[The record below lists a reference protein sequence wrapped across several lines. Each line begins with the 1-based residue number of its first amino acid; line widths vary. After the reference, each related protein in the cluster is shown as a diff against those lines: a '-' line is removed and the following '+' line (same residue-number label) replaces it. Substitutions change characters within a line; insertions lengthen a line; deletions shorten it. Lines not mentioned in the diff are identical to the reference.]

1 MDQPLFR
8 EAPVSNASP
17 AKPTPVKGLLILGA
31 VVVVMGL
38 FFTLGQV
45 LGVTQLWAAFMF
57 LMFWGN
63 EKLQFEK
70 LSACVLGAL
79 TGLVVAYI
87 AHELPP
93 ALGPAAG
100 VALLLGVIAVMVYC
114 AIMGWL
120 TVAINTTCWA
130 YLTVGTIPAIQ
141 AQAEFPG
148 LFAALALGVVYFA
161 GLAWFAQLFVQRAAA
176 KAART

>member
-1 MDQPLFR
+1 MTSQR
-8 EAPVSNASP
+8 EPIEHAVDASP
-17 AKPTPVKGLLILGA
+17 KPTPVKGLLILGA

-38 FFTLGQV
+38 FFALGQA
-45 LGVTQLWAAFMF
+45 LGIVQLWAAFMF

-63 EKLQFEK
+63 EKLKFEK

-79 TGLVVAYI
+79 SGLVVAYI
-87 AHELPP
+87 AHELPA
-93 ALGPAAG
+93 ALGTAAG
-100 VALLLGVIAVMVYC
+100 LALLLGVIAVMVYC

-161 GLAWFAQLFVQRAAA
+161 GLAWLEQLFTQRAAA
-176 KAART
+176 KTRA